1 MLAKTQTIDPRI
13 LSKKWRINHLYK
25 IVNKQGK
32 LITFNENKVQA
43 DYNDNAHNRNINLKS
58 RQRGFTTNALIDG
71 LDDVLFN
78 RNFNFT
84 LIAHTKNDAKKI
96 FRKAKIAWQNF
107 PLKHLYT
114 LEAETQEELQ
124 FSHGSTIR
132 ITTSARSDTVQRL
145 HISEFGKICAKY
157 PEKAREIITGSI
169 PAVPITGRIDIESTA
184 EGESGDF
191 FEMCQEAMYRGE
203 PKNPLEFKFHF
214 YGWTDDDDCLLEG
227 DYNEVPQELRE
238 YQNKYNL
245 TDKQIYWYYSQ
256 RKILKDKMKQEYPT
270 TPDEAFA
277 SSGLKLFPTDIILE
291 KIANEVI
298 AGRSSGDWI
307 YYKDYRPGHH
317 YGLGCD
323 VAEGI
328 GRDSS
333 TIVIIDFTNS
343 EIVAVY
349 KSSSI
354 SPDLLAYEIRNG
366 AERYGNPIVGVE
378 RNNHGYATL
387 VKLKEI
393 YPTSHIFKETSID
406 RALDTQGVRLG
417 WHTNLASKPRIFFE
431 LKSAIEDNLIK
442 IYDRGLLIE
451 MKIYD
456 KNELNVIKGDEE
468 TTNHFDLLMALAI
481 AFEMRKHIIT
491 KVSNNQDRIM
501 KQNESD
507 YTPTPYK

>member
-1 MLAKTQTIDPRI
+1 VKIDPR
-13 LSKKWRINHLYK
+13 LTQKKWRINHLYK

-32 LITFNENKVQA
+32 LITFTENEVQA
-43 DYNDNAHNRNINLKS
+43 DYNSKAHRRNINLKS

-96 FRKAKIAWQNF
+96 FQKAKIAWEHF
-107 PLKHLYT
+107 PLKSLYT
-114 LEAETQEELQ
+114 LTAETQEELH
-124 FSHGSTIR
+124 FAHGSTIR

-169 PAVPITGRIDIESTA
+169 PAVPTSGRIDIESTA
-184 EGESGDF
+184 EGEIGDF
-191 FEMCQEAMYRGE
+191 YEMCQEAMYRE
-203 PKNPLEFKFHF
+203 PKNDLEFKFHF
-214 YGWTDDDDCLLEG
+214 YGWTDDNDCVLEG
-227 DYNEVPQELRE
+227 DYTEIPQELRD
-238 YQNKYNL
+238 YQAKYSLN
-245 TDKQIYWYYSQ
+245 DSQIYWYFVQ
-256 RKILKDKMKQEYPT
+256 RKVLKDKMTQEYPT

-277 SSGLKLFPTDIILE
+277 SSGLKLFPIDIIL
-291 KIANEVI
+291 KKLDNEVFT
-298 AGRSSGDWI
+298 GRTSGDWI
-307 YYKDYRPGHH
+307 YYKDYRQGHH

-333 TIVIIDFTNS
+333 TIIILDFTTS
-343 EIVAVY
+343 EVVAVY
-349 KSSSI
+349 KSSAI
-354 SPDLLAYEIRNG
+354 SPDLLAFEIRNG

-393 YPTSHIFKETSID
+393 YPTSHIFKETNID
-406 RALDTQGVRLG
+406 RVLDTKGVRLG
-417 WHTNLASKPRIFFE
+417 WHTNLSSKPRMLFE
-431 LKSAIEDNLIK
+431 LKSAIEDDLVK
-442 IYDRGLLIE
+442 IYDRALLIE
-451 MKIYD
+451 MKVYD
-456 KNELNVIKGDEE
+456 KNELNVIKADED

-481 AFEMRKHIIT
+481 AYEMRKHIIT
-491 KVSNNQDRIM
+491 KTANFQDSIM
-501 KQNESD
+501 KQNEEE
-507 YTPTPYK
+507 YTPTPFK

>member
-1 MLAKTQTIDPRI
+1 MTLVKIDPR
-13 LSKKWRINHLYK
+13 LTQKKWRINHLYK

-32 LITFNENKVQA
+32 LITFKENAVQA
-43 DYNDNAHNRNINLKS
+43 DYNSRAHNRNINLKS

-96 FRKAKIAWQNF
+96 FQKARIAWQHF

-114 LEAETQEELQ
+114 LTAETQEELQ
-124 FSHGSTIR
+124 FAHGSTIR
-132 ITTSARSDTVQRL
+132 VTTSARSDTVQRL

-169 PAVPITGRIDIESTA
+169 PAVPTSGRIDIESTA
-184 EGESGDF
+184 EGETGEF
-191 FEMCQEAMYRGE
+191 YEMCQEAMYKQ
-203 PKNPLEFKFHF
+203 PSNPLEFKFHF
-214 YGWTDDDDCLLEG
+214 YGWTDDKDCELEG
-227 DYNEVPQELRE
+227 NYTEIPQELRD
-238 YQNKYNL
+238 YQEKYSL
-245 TDKQIYWYYSQ
+245 TDKQIFWYYVQ
-256 RKILKDKMKQEYPT
+256 GKVLNDKMKQEYPT
-270 TPDEAFA
+270 TPDEAFE
-277 SSGLKLFPTDIILE
+277 SSGHKLFPMDIILLKLE
-291 KIANEVI
+291 NEVQI
-298 AGRSSGDWI
+298 GRTSGDWT

-323 VAEGI
+323 VSEGI

-333 TIVIIDFTNS
+333 TIIILDFTNS
-343 EIVAVY
+343 EVVAVY
-349 KSSSI
+349 KSSVI

-366 AERYGNPIVGVE
+366 AERYGNPIVAVE

-393 YPTSHIFKETSID
+393 YPASHIFKETAVD
-406 RALDTQGVRLG
+406 KVLDTKGERLG
-417 WHTNLASKPRIFFE
+417 WHTNLASKPRILFE
-431 LKSAIEDNLIK
+431 LKSAIEDNLLK

-451 MKIYD
+451 MKVYD
-456 KNELNVIKGDEE
+456 KGELNVLKSDED

-491 KVSNNQDRIM
+491 KTANIQDSIM
-501 KQNESD
+501 RQNEED